1 MDASIQI
8 YPIAGKLMLTPDII
22 QYGWKSLKGYH
33 ARTLLML
40 LAMSIS
46 VASVLL
52 LTALGEGARRYVTG
66 EFASLGTNMVIVM
79 PGKSETAGM
88 GLSNMM
94 GVTPRD
100 LTLDDARA
108 LTRHSAVTR
117 IAPLNIGAVEA
128 SWQNRKREVTILG
141 STREILKLRHWKMAS
156 GKFLPEMDWD
166 RAAPVCIIGKNIRDE
181 IFGAHAAL
189 GQWIRLGENRYRV
202 TGVLASAGRS
212 LDVDVEEIVIIPVAA
227 AQSLLNTPSLFRIL
241 IETKSRD
248 SMQTVVDFATQ
259 TIKQRHHGEEDVT
272 VITQDAVIQT
282 FDNILSALTYAVGGI
297 AAISLAVSGILIMNV
312 MLVAVSQRT
321 AEIGLLKALGA
332 SSKKILML
340 ILTEAVLL
348 SLFGIL
354 FGFILGLSGCWGIR
368 LALPD
373 LQAYPPVWAMLASCI
388 VAISTGLLFSLLP
401 AKKAAKLDPVTALQ
415 GH

>member
-1 MDASIQI
+1 
-8 YPIAGKLMLTPDII
+8 MLTTDII
-22 QYGWKSLKGYH
+22 KYGWTSLKGYR

-88 GLSNMM
+88 GLSTMM

-156 GKFLPEMDWD
+156 GQFLPDIEWD
-166 RAAPVCIIGKNIRDE
+166 RAAPVCVIGKNIRDE

-202 TGVLASAGRS
+202 IGILASAGRS
-212 LDVDVEEIVIIPVAA
+212 LDVDVEEIVIIPVAS
-227 AQSLLNTPSLFRIL
+227 AQALLNTPSLFRIL
-241 IETKSRD
+241 IESKSHE
-248 SMQTVVDFATQ
+248 SMQTVVNFTVD
-259 TIKQRHHGEEDVT
+259 TIKQRHHGEEDIT

-282 FDNILSALTYAVGGI
+282 FDKILSALTYAVGGI

-321 AEIGLLKALGA
+321 TEIGLLKALGA
-332 SSKKILML
+332 SSQKILIL

-348 SLFGIL
+348 SLFGIII
-354 FGFILGLSGCWGIR
+354 GFIIGLSGCWGIR

-373 LQAYPPVWAMLASCI
+373 LQAYPPVWSMLASSF
-388 VAISTGLLFSLLP
+388 VAMSTGLLFSLLP
-401 AKKAAKLDPVTALQ
+401 AKKASKLDPVTALQ
-415 GH
+415 RGH

>member
-1 MDASIQI
+1 
-8 YPIAGKLMLTPDII
+8 MLTPDIML
-22 QYGWKSLKGYH
+22 YGWKSLKGY
-33 ARTLLML
+33 RTRTILML
-40 LAMSIS
+40 MAMSIS

-88 GLSNMM
+88 GLSTMM

-117 IAPLNIGAVEA
+117 IAPLNIGAVEV
-128 SWQNRKREVTILG
+128 SWKNRKREVTILG
-141 STREILKLRHWKMAS
+141 STSEILKLRHWELAS
-156 GKFLPEMDWD
+156 GQFLPKADWD
-166 RAAPVCIIGKNIRDE
+166 RATPVCVIGKKIRDE

-202 TGVLASAGRS
+202 IGILASEGRS
-212 LDVDVEEIVIIPVAA
+212 LDVDVEEIVIIPVAS

-241 IETKSRD
+241 IETKSRE
-248 SMQTVVDFATQ
+248 SMLSVVDFSIQ
-259 TIKQRHHGEEDVT
+259 TIKQRHHDEEDVT

-282 FDNILSALTYAVGGI
+282 FDNILTALTYAVGGI

-332 SSKKILML
+332 SSKNILRL
-340 ILTEAVLL
+340 ILTEAILL
-348 SLFGIL
+348 SLLGTFV
-354 FGFILGLSGCWGIR
+354 GFIFGLTGCWAIR
-368 LALPD
+368 LALPA
-373 LQAYPPVWAMLASCI
+373 LQAYPPLWAMLASFI

-401 AKKAAKLDPVTALQ
+401 ARKASRLDPVFALQ